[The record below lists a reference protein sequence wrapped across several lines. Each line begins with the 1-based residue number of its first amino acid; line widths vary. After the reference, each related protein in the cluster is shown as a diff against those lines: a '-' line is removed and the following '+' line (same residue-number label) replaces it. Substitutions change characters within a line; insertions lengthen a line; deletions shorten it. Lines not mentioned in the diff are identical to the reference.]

1 MRLVE
6 RGRMQR
12 RRLAT
17 LVVVAGL
24 LALDLVAPQGPPAEA
39 DTNEAPPTIVRTW
52 GIRGTGLPGAPQIPD
67 GDALTVD
74 AAGNV
79 YVADALDRIQKFAPD
94 GTRLAVIGSHGTA
107 PGQFNHLEE
116 IVLGANG
123 NLYTLESCYGAACV
137 DRVQQ
142 LTTAG
147 APVSS
152 FPVGADQTSD
162 LAVDSTG
169 NVFVAATTPRQVL
182 KYAPDG
188 TLSTSWPAGVAL
200 DGIDVAG
207 GQVYAASDSDGEVHV
222 YAATNGAF
230 VRSFGQRGNDPG
242 EVSSVHDVVVDAADH
257 AFVLDDDQVVEFD
270 ETGAFV
276 ASWGSTGSGDG
287 QFTLAYN
294 LWQGP
299 DDHFWTLDRTLGR
312 VQEFDAAHAFVRRWG
327 SFGDGGGQFLHAR
340 GVAIDGAG
348 NVYVAD
354 TDNHRIQKFDPSGN
368 FLMSWGTL
376 GAGPGRF
383 NRPEDVDVAAGSV
396 FVSDTGNDRIQRFS
410 PAGDFQAAF
419 GSRGTAAGQMNSPS
433 GIDVG
438 SDGTVYVADSGNAR
452 IQVFDATGTSVRRI
466 PVDGYPDAVAVD
478 PQGIVHVVTCCSSL
492 GGTVQRFA
500 LTGEP
505 RGSWDLAA
513 EVPGTKLNAIEFDQV
528 GNAWL
533 DDWAHDQI
541 VKVRPDGTEIARI
554 PVPKLPP
561 VSDGITDFAFRA
573 DRRIVAVSPADA
585 NSSSCCDAPVIY
597 ELQGGTGALVDVTL
611 SVDQV
616 TTTVGDPLDYHVT
629 VRNTGTV
636 PLTGIATSSTSLPE
650 CAGPVGD
657 LVPGAAQVVDCT
669 HVAGVGDHGQFAGTV
684 TATTTQGA
692 QAPSN
697 TVTVPVGR
705 DQAPVLSR
713 LLFLGNFPQARK
725 GIDTH
730 PDGGYYV
737 GGASSIKRYTAVG
750 GSGASFSV
758 PNLDDVARGP
768 TGDLFVAATQALVTD
783 ADDGVVRRYSPEGT
797 LVSTYVAPNL
807 NGTYAGVDVD
817 DTGQVFVA
825 ERRRTVCIQR
835 DFSNAC
841 IATGL
846 RGTSQVVRF
855 TADGNSSVTFGAP
868 GTGDGQLDQ
877 PSDVAVSGDRVYVAD
892 TGNDRV
898 VTFTD
903 TGTFVR
909 NLPLNAAT
917 SVATAP
923 DGTLYAAS
931 AEDGLVQAY
940 APDGTLVSSWQTPAT
955 TPQRVA
961 TDADGRVWVLDLVM
975 ARTRVYAPAGRVEG
989 TVSTAGSGAPV
1000 AGAFVAVLRSSDFAM
1015 SGTGV
1020 ADGSGHFSVAVP
1032 AGSHFVYAVDPTGA
1046 HVAGFAG
1053 APTSVTVPV
1062 AGSVVSDPA
1071 LAPNRGSITGT
1082 VTEEGSGTPVAGAMV
1097 VVMSATGEAQRVA
1110 TANGAGVYSVSGL
1123 TAGNHLVAFLDP
1135 TGGHRPEFFPNA
1147 TDALGASPVA
1157 VTAGQEATANGAL
1170 PVQGPAGGGATLS
1183 GTVTGPG
1190 GALAG
1195 AQVIALRASDFAFVR
1210 AGVTNGSG
1218 AYSLSVPAAGY
1229 KVGFIDGSGGHAM
1242 EWHDNQPFHGLA
1254 SATTVTAP
1262 TVANAALALTT
1273 GHIGG
1278 TVTDPTGP
1286 NAGAWVIAIGP
1297 SGVAG
1302 GDVTAANGTYDI
1314 TGLAPG
1320 SYRVTIVD
1328 TTAAYPQ
1335 EYWQNASSFGAAAL
1349 VNVTAGGASTI
1360 NPVLG

>member
-12 RRLAT
+12 RRQAT
-17 LVVVAGL
+17 LVVVASL
-24 LALDLVAPQGPPAEA
+24 LVLGSVAPQGPLAEA

-67 GDALTVD
+67 GQALTVD

-123 NLYTLESCYGAACV
+123 NLYTLESCYGATCV

-142 LTTAG
+142 LTAAG

-162 LAVDSTG
+162 LATSATG
-169 NVFVAATTPRQVL
+169 NVFVAATTPSQIL

-188 TLSTSWPAGVAL
+188 TLVTSWAAGLSLA
-200 DGIDVAG
+200 GIDVAA
-207 GQVYAASDSDGEVHV
+207 GQVYAASDSDGRVSL
-222 YAATNGAF
+222 YAATDGTF
-230 VRSFGQRGNDPG
+230 VRSFGQRGSAPG
-242 EVSSVHDVVVDAADH
+242 QVSSVHDVVVDAADH

-276 ASWGSTGSGDG
+276 ASWGSAGTGDG
-287 QFTLAYN
+287 QFSLAYN
-294 LWQGP
+294 LWQSP
-299 DDHFWTLDRTLGR
+299 DDHFWTLDRSLGR

-327 SFGDGGGQFLHAR
+327 TFGDGGGQFRDAR
-340 GVAIDGAG
+340 GVATDSDG
-348 NVYVAD
+348 NLYVAD
-354 TDNHRIQKFDPSGN
+354 TRNHRVQKFDPGGTY
-368 FLMSWGTL
+368 LTSWGTL
-376 GAGPGRF
+376 GTGPGQF
-383 NRPEDVDVAAGSV
+383 DLPEDVDVAAGSV
-396 FVSDTGNDRIQRFS
+396 FVSDTGNNRIQRFS
-410 PAGDFQAAF
+410 TTGTFQAAF
-419 GSRGTAAGQMNSPS
+419 GSAGSGANQLSSPS
-433 GIDVG
+433 GLDVG
-438 SDGTVYVADSGNAR
+438 ADATVYVADTGNAR
-452 IQVFDATGTSVRRI
+452 IQVFDATGTSIRRI
-466 PVDGYPDAVAVD
+466 PVTGFPDAVAVD
-478 PQGIVHVVTCCSSL
+478 PQGIVHAVTCCSSL
-492 GGTVQRFA
+492 SGTVQRFSPMGQPQA
-500 LTGEP
+500 NWVL
-505 RGSWDLAA
+505 DD
-513 EVPGTKLNAIEFDQV
+513 EVPDTSFGSIEFDAA
-528 GNAWL
+528 GTAWL
-533 DDWAHDQI
+533 GDWVHDGI
-541 VKVRPDGTEIARI
+541 VKVRPNGTEVTRV
-554 PVPKLPP
+554 PVPDLADL
-561 VSDGITDFAFRA
+561 SDGVTDFAFRA
-573 DRRIVAVSPADA
+573 DRRVFAVSPGSQFATT
-585 NSSSCCDAPVIY
+585 CCDAPVIY
-597 ELQGGTGALVDVTL
+597 ELQGDTGALVDTHL
-611 SVDQV
+611 TVDQV
-616 TTTVGDPLDYHVT
+616 TATVGDELDYHLT

-636 PLTGIATSSTSLPE
+636 PLTGIAITSTSLPE
-650 CAGPVGD
+650 CDGSVSD
-657 LVPGAAQVVDCT
+657 LAPGARQVVDCT
-669 HVAGVGDHGQFAGTV
+669 HVTVPGEHGQFAGTV
-684 TATTTQGA
+684 TVTTAQGA
-692 QAPSN
+692 HAPSN
-697 TVTVPVGR
+697 TVFTPLGR
-705 DQAPVLSR
+705 DHAPVLSR
-713 LLFLGNFPQARK
+713 LLFLGSFSSTRK

-737 GGASSIKRYTAVG
+737 GGTTLIKRYSAT
-750 GSGASFSV
+750 GANAGTISV

-768 TGDLFVAATQALVTD
+768 TGDLFVAATQALATD
-783 ADDGVVRRYSPEGT
+783 ADDGVVRRYSPVGT
-797 LVSTYVAPNL
+797 LASTYVAPNL

-817 DTGQVFVA
+817 DTGQVFAA

-835 DFSNAC
+835 DFSNDC

-855 TADGNSSVTFGAP
+855 AADGNSSVTFGAP
-868 GTGDGQLDQ
+868 GAGDGQLDQ

-940 APDGTLVSSWQTPAT
+940 APDGTLMSSWQTPAT
-955 TPQRVA
+955 NPQRVA
-961 TDADGRVWVLDLVM
+961 TDADGRVWVLDLTM

-1071 LAPNRGSITGT
+1071 LAPNRGSIAGT
-1082 VTEEGSGTPVAGAMV
+1082 VTEEGSGTPVAGATV
-1097 VVMSATGEAQRVA
+1097 VVMSATGEAQRVV
-1110 TANGAGVYSVSGL
+1110 TANGSGAYSVPGVV
-1123 TAGNHLVAFLDP
+1123 AGNHLVAFFDP
-1135 TGGHRPEFFPNA
+1135 AGGHRPEFFPNA
-1147 TDALGASPVA
+1147 ADAMGASPVA

-1170 PVQGPAGGGATLS
+1170 PVQVPAGGGATLS

-1262 TVANAALALTT
+1262 AVTNAALALTT

-1328 TTAAYPQ
+1328 TTGAYPQ
-1335 EYWQNASSFGAAAL
+1335 EYWQNATSFGAATL
-1349 VNVTAGGASTI
+1349 IDVTAGGASTV